1 MTTLPVIFIQLN
13 TYGQP
18 VHYSVKTA

>member
-1 MTTLPVIFIQLN
+1 MTRLPVIFIQLN

-18 VHYSVKTA
+18 VHYSVETA